1 MILLG
6 LLVVCFSWLSLV
18 LIVCWFDAF
27 AGCDGWVLRFCLGG
41 VGLVMVAQAFGSSI
55 CPSACLFSG
64 LYVISFCDF
73 YALCSLVQRGFGVW
87 WVSWYFV
94 LPWWVGASGVVW
106 GGFCLLSVIGL
117 GFGLRFYGDC
127 LFGVRLGWDCW
138 M

>member
-27 AGCDGWVLRFCLGG
+27 AVCDDWVLRFCLGG

-94 LPWWVGASGVVW
+94 LPWWVGCFW
-106 GGFCLLSVIGL
+106 RC
-117 GFGLRFYGDC
+117 
-127 LFGVRLGWDCW
+127 LGWVLFTLDYW
-138 M
+138 FGFWVAALR